1 MPRER
6 ERNFTGVGPVMALA
20 RAVNEQGSNMR
31 LANKLLA
38 AVGLAFLIAC
48 GAADATDLHAPDEGA
63 QGPGTA
69 IPEAERA
76 PAPVDAEPA
85 TGAESAPPPPP
96 APTPAPAAPL
106 VKKVLD
112 VTWYGQET
120 YYWCGPGSTRM
131 ALGTRL
137 QSPPSQT
144 DLARFMGT
152 TVNGTDHI
160 GLVAKALNAHF
171 GGGGYTS
178 RPMHDPPTKAQRD
191 LLKSDLLARIGSGYP
206 IVANVISG
214 WRPPGYP
221 SGTIYH
227 YVAVVGF
234 DDGGDKVLIAD
245 PAAEGKG
252 GGASWNNVS
261 RTYWISLQDL
271 GTWIGGKGYTG

>member
-1 MPRER
+1 MSRER
-6 ERNFTGVGPVMALA
+6 GRDFTDVGPVMALA
-20 RAVNEQGSNMR
+20 QTVNEGPSNMR

-38 AVGLAFLIAC
+38 AVGLAFLVAC
-48 GAADATDLHAPDEGA
+48 GAADTTDLHAPDEGT

-69 IPEAERA
+69 IPEAAQA
-76 PAPVDAEPA
+76 PAPIDAEPA
-85 TGAESAPPPPP
+85 TGEESAPPPPP
-96 APTPAPAAPL
+96 APTPAPPAPL
-106 VKKVLD
+106 LKKVLD
-112 VTWYGQET
+112 VRWYGQET

-144 DLARFMGT
+144 DLARLMGT

-160 GLVAKALNAHF
+160 GLVANALNTHF
-171 GGGGYTS
+171 GGGGYKS
-178 RPMHDPPTKAQRD
+178 RPMNDPPTKAQRD

-234 DDGGDKVLIAD
+234 DDGGDKALIAD

-252 GGASWNNVS
+252 GGASWNNVP